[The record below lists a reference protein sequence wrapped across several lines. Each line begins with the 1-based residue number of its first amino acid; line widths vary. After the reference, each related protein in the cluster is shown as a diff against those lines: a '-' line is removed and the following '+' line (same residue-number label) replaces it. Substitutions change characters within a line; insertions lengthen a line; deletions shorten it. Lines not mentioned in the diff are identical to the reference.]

1 MFITPKRMDPCINR
15 CCWST
20 ISLVFISFL
29 SGCVEL
35 RSPEEK
41 QFTREWKAGDY
52 LVRFSIVPK
61 GSSNGRYAYY
71 TVSTISG
78 GRDSQSIIASAHS
91 IGGFQSTTDTEP
103 KNHIR
108 IVEDMG
114 GGRIL
119 IEEDIPN
126 SVAPCKNYILVH
138 TEANGRIRFQYLQLP
153 EIATVLGGVDTK
165 LPTVTRLD
173 GKWITY
179 HYSNASDITREIE
192 DIDTSSEP
200 NHAG

>member
-1 MFITPKRMDPCINR
+1 MNPCITHSR
-15 CCWST
+15 W
-20 ISLVFISFL
+20 IAIGLVFLSLL
-29 SGCVEL
+29 SGCVEV

-52 LVRFSIVPK
+52 LVRFSVVPK
-61 GSSNGRYAYY
+61 GTSNGRYAYY

-78 GRDSQSIIASAHS
+78 GPDSRTIIASAHS

-108 IVEDMG
+108 IVEDAG

-138 TEANGRIRFQYLQLP
+138 TEAKDRIRFRYLQLP
-153 EIATVLGGVDTK
+153 EISTGLGGVDTQ
-165 LPTVTRLD
+165 LPTVTRWE

-179 HYSNASDITREIE
+179 LYPNGNEITREIE
-192 DIDTSSEP
+192 DIESSSEP